1 MQNNDLKSLVTQM
14 YDDVLDLIDKN
25 KNATKEQVLGYLKDA
40 VLTVET
46 IDDSELDSIEHA
58 KAAFTSTYKEI
69 VEKSLSS
76 YKDTNGKFE
85 ELAQIQE
92 KTIDECQAPHI
103 DLPLLTQKF
112 NEIQTHMSDEV
123 KKANAVIS
131 QLSNQVKVLEE
142 KTNID
147 ALTKVFNRRSLISY
161 LNKICTNDNMKY
173 DLHFLMLD
181 VDDFK
186 IVNDSFGH
194 VAGDKILIYIA
205 NVLKRTLRDG
215 DKIFRYGGEEFAIV
229 LNRVDDNTCKLITSR
244 ILDLLREN
252 KLIYKGQE
260 IQVTASIGSTKYIKN
275 DTPDKLI
282 ARADKALYRA
292 KSTGKNRMY
301 SEV

>member
-58 KAAFTSTYKEI
+58 KAAFTSAYKEI

-92 KTIDECQAPHI
+92 KTIDECQSPHI

-186 IVNDSFGH
+186 TVNDSFGH

-229 LNRVDDNTCKLITSR
+229 LNRVDDDTCKLITSR

-252 KLIYKGQE
+252 KLIYKGHE
-260 IQVTASIGSTKYIKN
+260 IQVTASIGGTKYIKN